1 LLSQEKDLHAMP
13 ADNTVSPIEL
23 VPAVTAARELHVTRR
38 TVGRWMLDP
47 AVGFPPSV
55 EINTRLYFRRDEL
68 ESWKVSRA
76 AGIPAKAAG

>member
-1 LLSQEKDLHAMP
+1 MP
-13 ADNTVSPIEL
+13 DDTTVSHLEL

-47 AVGFPPSV
+47 TVGFPPPV

-68 ESWKVSRA
+68 ESWKLSRGA
-76 AGIPAKAAG
+76 PVRVAGER